1 VELAADAD
9 SDAWRDVR
17 DDEKAAEMTIIERD
31 RSAVNNHQ
39 ASLSL
44 YVCVCASCVFRLT
57 FYHRRRRRR
66 YFDKRGRRCSETVLL
81 LSWLCQIIQCRA
93 TFVVYTEIR
102 RKYVLGEL

>member
-1 VELAADAD
+1 MELAADAD

-17 DDEKAAEMTIIERD
+17 GDEQAAEMTIIELD

-39 ASLSL
+39 ASVC
-44 YVCVCASCVFRLT
+44 VCVCASCVFRLT
-57 FYHRRRRRR
+57 FYHRRRRR
-66 YFDKRGRRCSETVLL
+66 YFDKRGRRCSETALL